1 MSENVASK
9 NQVERKVIQ
18 KKRFVDVL
26 FEILGHEAY
35 KEYISWHDG
44 GSAFVVWRPKLF
56 ASKILPMH
64 FNHSNFA
71 SFERQLN
78 FYRFQKMGVGDNK
91 PTGKRLRSGAPVKFR
106 HKLFRVSSG
115 DKLHLV
121 ERKSCP
127 KQSKKLEASIKFL
140 RKRNE
145 GLRNENAS
153 QRKRLNVLIHT
164 ILFDLKQDSQVE
176 KIDMDNTVNCLSDP
190 ISPLNLV

>member
-1 MSENVASK
+1 MPENVASK
-9 NQVERKVIQ
+9 HQVERKVIQ

-56 ASKILPMH
+56 ATKILPMH

-78 FYRFQKMGVGDNK
+78 FYRFQKMGVSDNK
-91 PTGKRLRSGAPVKFR
+91 PTGKRLRRGAPVKFR
-106 HKLFRVSSG
+106 HKLFRVSCG

-140 RKRNE
+140 KARNE
-145 GLRNENAS
+145 DLRNKNAS
-153 QRKRLNVLIHT
+153 QRQQLNVLIHS
-164 ILFDLKQDSQVE
+164 ILFDLKEHKQVVDD
-176 KIDMDNTVNCLSDP
+176 DMENAVNYLSAP
-190 ISPLNLV
+190 ISPLNLA